1 MARFVSSVSVALFL
15 LTVFPRLAAGQGSG
29 AGAGAA
35 EPRKLEISGGLSFH
49 SGEEKTR
56 GFNTTIGF
64 VQPVQSKTKFTVDLN
79 RQYSQITR
87 PHVEVESDHYQIAVG
102 ARHDVA
108 KFVTAHVRTE
118 YEHNFS
124 LGMDRN
130 IIQRAGAGLHLTRD
144 AHNIDFLLT
153 ADFTFDDEKLAAH
166 TTPEGWKAGYGF
178 FQQTTMNLS
187 KRADIS
193 GRFEYKREIARP
205 ENELEFQGTLH
216 LGLSRTVGV
225 QVQFNF
231 EYETKVGGPHTKHY
245 EDTTLISL
253 AYRLGGS

>member
-1 MARFVSSVSVALFL
+1 MRARHVASVLAGLFVLAMFAQPAAAQGTVAA
-15 LTVFPRLAAGQGSG
+15 T
-29 AGAGAA
+29 
-35 EPRKLEISGGLSFH
+35 PRKVSIAGGLSLH

-56 GFNTTIGF
+56 GFNTTISF
-64 VQPVQSKTKFTVDLN
+64 MQPVKLKTRLTVDFN

-87 PHVEVESDHYQIAVG
+87 PHVEVESDHYQFALG
-102 ARHDVA
+102 ARRDVA
-108 KFVTAHVRTE
+108 KYVTAHVRTE

-130 IIQRAGAGLHLTRD
+130 IVQRAGAGLHLTQA

-153 ADFTFDDEKLAAH
+153 ADFTFDDEKLAGHA
-166 TTPEGWKAGYGF
+166 TTEGWKAGYGF
-178 FQQTTMNLS
+178 FQQTSLNLS
-187 KRADIS
+187 KKADIT
-193 GRFEYKREIARP
+193 GRLEFKREIASP

-216 LGLSRTVGV
+216 LGLSRTIGV

-231 EYETKVGGPHTKHY
+231 EYETKIGAPHTKHY
-245 EDTTLISL
+245 EDTLLISL